1 MTNIRYKEYLKR
13 TVADKYKVTEELPP
27 PEYQPDPSVP
37 PPPYVD
43 CGYNGWILIKTHP
56 FIFSHSPKAGAIAR
70 EKKRD

>member
-43 CGYNGWILIKTHP
+43 CGYNGWI
-56 FIFSHSPKAGAIAR
+56 
-70 EKKRD
+70 